1 MAFDWGGFAG
11 GMAKTWNSGAI
22 GGAINQTVAQGREE
36 DAVKAATEK
45 RDQALKT
52 LDAQRVG
59 QPNVEVKPVQALPTQ
74 ADNVGVDAV
83 SSAGGNE
90 MKPISDVEY
99 EARKAAIDTDFSNAK
114 KQARADY
121 YKFRGM
127 EAEQRKT
134 EDELEQA
141 KWHQGQVN
149 FYKDVVAGNPQAVG
163 KLVGYMN
170 ASMGDGTQIVQNE
183 DGTMSLMGANG
194 QPIQANF
201 KPSLEQINSAFTNYY
216 NTAKFFHDNDFEGM
230 LDRKKTIQG
239 MALGERAADLAD
251 KKFDFDKLMGNKN
264 IQLKMEEVGLDRE
277 KMKQAWDIF
286 TIGMANDNEQR
297 ALDREQAIK
306 LQKDRQDFTAGQS
319 DTDRKWKTEES
330 EKDRKFKTEEAEK
343 ERKFKAE
350 EAANERDW
358 KTGEN
363 SADRASRESIAGED
377 RKVAIRGQDLR
388 KAVDDARLAHDA
400 ADSKRKAALEAEG
413 LEIRR
418 EEARAKDVAA
428 RQKAIDDSGL
438 RYERSTDGMHY
449 GYYGKAKNP
458 VSYRTTADGPEIPI
472 GMSEND
478 YLNNDTLARK
488 LGVPYTTR
496 IRRDGSAAAVFA
508 LPDGSYTES
517 ASEAEAFMRHYG
529 QKGAR

>member
-52 LDAQRVG
+52 LDAQRGG

-99 EARKAAIDTDFSNAK
+99 DARKAAIETDFSNAK

-170 ASMGDGTQIVQNE
+170 ASMGDGSQIVQNE

-216 NTAKFFHDNDFEGM
+216 NTAKFFHDNDFSAYLTNDAAIQKKA
-230 LDRKKTIQG
+230 LD
-239 MALGERAADLAD
+239 ARAADRAD
-251 KKFDFDKLMGNKN
+251 AELDEKGRHNRASEALTAEGHKVTMRGQDIAAETTRRGQDISAETTRRGQTLSHTGEMAKLGETKRHNEELEALEKDKLKQSLEKLKADLGNVDITPN
-264 IQLKMEEVGLDRE
+264 QEVGGF
-277 KMKQAWDIF
+277 DIF
-286 TIGMANDNEQR
+286 NASGDRVAWQDQDGNTFPLGFP
-297 ALDREQAIK
+297 REQAGAYGEVAK
-306 LQKDRQDFTAGQS
+306 KVGARFKTQAVQ
-319 DTDRKWKTEES
+319 TDRGITY
-330 EKDRKFKTEEAEK
+330 
-343 ERKFKAE
+343 KAGFEFPDGTWADTPE
-350 EAANERDW
+350 EAAQVYAETQPAAIPTP
-358 KTGEN
+358 KEAKKKKYKPTQ
-363 SADRASRESIAGED
+363 ADLEA
-377 RKVAIRGQDLR
+377 K
-388 KAVDDARLAHDA
+388 
-400 ADSKRKAALEAEG
+400 KAAISRGKEVQKKIGVKIPKNSRPEA
-413 LEIRR
+413 I
-418 EEARAKDVAA
+418 
-428 RQKAIDDSGL
+428 
-438 RYERSTDGMHY
+438 STAY
-449 GYYGKAKNP
+449 G
-458 VSYRTTADGPEIPI
+458 RTD
-472 GMSEND
+472 
-478 YLNNDTLARK
+478 K
-488 LGVPYTTR
+488 
-496 IRRDGSAAAVFA
+496 
-508 LPDGSYTES
+508 
-517 ASEAEAFMRHYG
+517 
-529 QKGAR
+529 